1 MIKIYFA
8 GSITGGRND
17 QELYVELINYLKNK
31 GKVLTEHIADPQLKD
46 TGEIGKLSA
55 KEIFDRDVGWI
66 KEADVIF
73 AEVTQVSLGVG
84 YELGLSES
92 LDKKI
97 ICLYRPKEG
106 KRLSA
111 MISGNN
117 KFLVKEYQTI
127 DEARTI
133 IDDFF
138 KDL

>member
-8 GSITGGRND
+8 GSITGGRDD
-17 QELYVELINYLKNK
+17 QDIYYQLIDYLKTK
-31 GKVLTEHIADPQLKD
+31 GKVLTEHIADPDLKD
-46 TGEIGKLSA
+46 SGEIGKLSP
-55 KEIFDRDVGWI
+55 KEIFDRDVSWI

-92 LDKKI
+92 LNKRI

-111 MISGNN
+111 MISGNE

-127 DEARTI
+127 DQAKSI
-133 IDDFF
+133 IDNYFRN
-138 KDL
+138 L

>member
-1 MIKIYFA
+1 A
-8 GSITGGRND
+8 NP
-17 QELYVELINYLKNK
+17 E
-31 GKVLTEHIADPQLKD
+31 LKD
-46 TGEIGKLSA
+46 SGEIGKLSA
-55 KEIFDRDVGWI
+55 KEIFDRDVSWI
-66 KEADVIF
+66 KEADVIL

-111 MISGNN
+111 MISGNE
-117 KFLVKEYQTI
+117 KFLVKEYHTI
-127 DEARTI
+127 DNAKAI

>member
-8 GSITGGRND
+8 GSITGGRDD
-17 QELYVELINYLKNK
+17 QYIYFQLIDYLKTK
-31 GKVLTEHIADPQLKD
+31 GKVLTEHIADPLLKD
-46 TGEIGKLSA
+46 SGEIDKLSS
-55 KEIFDRDVGWI
+55 KEIFQRDVSWI
-66 KEADVIF
+66 KEADVVF

-97 ICLYRPKEG
+97 ICLYRSKEG

-111 MISGNN
+111 MISGND

-127 DEARTI
+127 DQAKSI
-133 IDDFF
+133 IDDYF
-138 KDL
+138 KNL